1 MMIKSEKYDVGNA
14 YCRALRIWQA
24 LMIPAAM
31 SFPTCDME
39 VGSFMGLIWTK
50 IIFFSKAKIKEAN
63 PFSLIVLTRLSSSLE
78 MKHYFTRC
86 YYYGTHY
93 RPSTNDIHDAYTF
106 ASTSLKMVFNLL

>member
-63 PFSLIVLTRLSSSLE
+63 PFFLDSTYKLIKYFGDETLLHSLLLLWHSLSAKYE
-78 MKHYFTRC
+78 RH
-86 YYYGTHY
+86 
-93 RPSTNDIHDAYTF
+93 P
-106 ASTSLKMVFNLL
+106 